1 MLACSGTIAIHYRI
15 IITIRIHIVTQQSR
29 PCADIPIRIQEPSPL
44 RVIVPTLQIV
54 QPRVRIVVIPP
65 IPERIERADNPLLNR
80 CRTRLGGNR
89 AVAPCVIGIRAY
101 LGSALRVDGDDVPLQ
116 ILLEVVSVEY
126 IFGITLVSV
135 LQPDGS
141 AVLIIEVYQE
151 VVRGLRATTALR
163 RPCLGDDLGAVQR
176 VVVDR
181 TAICLDGSD
190 ALGVIR
196 EGIQELSHVHG
207 HLHEFATVPLQRI
220 PVVGGGVS
228 DGTILIYRRTDLC
241 QPVAGIIV
249 RLGRGFVTRCARRI
263 RIFFLTK
270 PIACVVVGIHVGLV
284 QVRVILPRQL
294 SQLIVGIPRHLA
306 ALVGDPCDI
315 AVGVVGIRVCGRGA
329 VHLRPVRAD
338 LPGGAPAAELPVP
351 VAHCPAEAACLPLKK
366 NLMKLQNTIHSK
378 LFKLR
383 AKRVLFLNLIIEDI
397 TDCSRVKHIPNLT
410 TI

>member
-1 MLACSGTIAIHYRI
+1 MQ
-15 IITIRIHIVTQQSR
+15 V
-29 PCADIPIRIQEPSPL
+29 
-44 RVIVPTLQIV
+44 
-54 QPRVRIVVIPP
+54 
-65 IPERIERADNPLLNR
+65 
-80 CRTRLGGNR
+80 
-89 AVAPCVIGIRAY
+89 
-101 LGSALRVDGDDVPLQ
+101 
-116 ILLEVVSVEY
+116 LLEVVGVEY

-141 AVLIIEVYQE
+141 AVLIIEVYKE

-190 ALGVIR
+190 AIGVIR

-270 PIACVVVGIHVGLV
+270 PIACVVVGVHVGLV
-284 QVRVILPRQL
+284 QVRVILSRQL
-294 SQLIVGIPRHLA
+294 AQLVVGIPRHLA

-329 VHLRPVRAD
+329 VHLRLVRAD

-351 VAHCPAEAACLPLKK
+351 VAHRLGEAGIFIRRGGFLRQAVHAVVPVRYGRPVAQTATE
-366 NLMKLQNTIHSK
+366 NLQLGQRTDAASVSAGSAVVIRIPVAHS
-378 LFKLR
+378 
-383 AKRVLFLNLIIEDI
+383 IIVV
-397 TDCSRVKHIPNLT
+397 RFA
-410 TI
+410 